1 MIGKIKSFL
10 RSITSCTCLTHKNEA
25 KTILEEKNTINTDI
39 EINILWEDIV
49 DGIANQKKECVIA
62 KAAKRDGY
70 IDITVSEYDITLADG
85 SIYTPQ
91 KFSDHWKGFIGS
103 PKLKPFVIVYN
114 KM

>member
-10 RSITSCTCLTHKNEA
+10 KSVTSYTCLNHKNEI
-25 KTILEEKNTINTDI
+25 KISLEEKKTINTDI

-49 DGIANQKKECVIA
+49 DGIANHNKECIIA

-70 IDITVSEYDITLADG
+70 FNITVSEYDITLADG

-91 KFSDHWKGFIGS
+91 KFSDHWKSFIGS
-103 PKLKPFVIVYN
+103 PKLKPLVIVYN